1 MAKSEISADVRRFV
15 LTRIPSVPHIEALM
29 LMRSTAP
36 TPWSAAELAQRLYV
50 RTAVAQDVLTD
61 LHQAGMLHSET
72 PSQYF
77 FERQPGPLGDV
88 IETLAVLYSTHL
100 VEITMLI
107 HSKLDRKAQQFAD
120 AFDFRKEI

>member
-1 MAKSEISADVRRFV
+1 MVKNEIPADVRRFV

-29 LMRSTAP
+29 LLRASAP
-36 TPWSAAELAQRLYV
+36 DCWSAASLAPRLYV
-50 RTAVAQDVLTD
+50 RTGVAAAVLGD
-61 LHQAGMLHSET
+61 LHQSGMLRQDSEGG
-72 PSQYF
+72 YF
-77 FERQPGPLGDV
+77 FVREPGLLGDV
-88 IETLAVLYSTHL
+88 IEELAVLYGTHL

>member
-1 MAKSEISADVRRFV
+1 M
-15 LTRIPSVPHIEALM
+15 PHIEALM

-36 TPWSAAELAQRLYV
+36 TQWTAGELAQRLYV
-50 RTAVAQDVLTD
+50 RPAVANDVLTD
-61 LHQAGMLHSET
+61 LHQAGMLQSET